1 MSHWLYLPELAST
14 DTAAALEDA
23 EAAHAVRA
31 RRLRVG
37 DVVCVFD
44 GAGRTAAARISE
56 VIKRPLEVHL
66 TLEAQQHWAPPAAR
80 IHLTSALPKG
90 DRQATMLDM
99 VTQLGVTDF
108 TPVNF
113 ERSVSRVGAGS
124 QDRWRRVLIESC
136 KQSQQPWMP
145 LVHFPMDLGEWISS
159 PTDDGVVNLVAHKE
173 GESRNAVI
181 EESLVGAKQ
190 VRLLVGP
197 EGGLSES
204 ELAQL
209 DHTQTTMVSLGGG
222 VLRVEAA
229 AVALTAL
236 VTRMLSDS
244 RIGSRP
250 DKGSA

>member
-1 MSHWLYLPELAST
+1 MTHWLYLPELAST
-14 DTAAALEDA
+14 GTAAVLVET

-31 RRLRVG
+31 RRLREG

-56 VIKRPLEVHL
+56 VIKRPLKVHL
-66 TLEAQQHWAPPAAR
+66 ALEAQQHWAMPEVR

-90 DRQATMLDM
+90 DRQTTMLDM

-113 ERSVSRVGAGS
+113 ERSVSRAGTGS

-136 KQSQQPWMP
+136 KQSQRPWMP
-145 LVHFPMDLGEWISS
+145 LVHSSIDLAEWISGPS
-159 PTDDGVVNLVAHKE
+159 DDGVVNLVAHKE
-173 GESRNAVI
+173 GESRSAVI
-181 EESLVGAKQ
+181 EESLVEAKQ

-204 ELAQL
+204 EFARLHQ
-209 DHTQTTMVSLGGG
+209 TQTTMVSLGEG

-236 VTRMLSDS
+236 VTQTLAHS
-244 RIGSRP
+244 RIGSRL

>member
-1 MSHWLYLPELAST
+1 MNHWLYLPELAST
-14 DTAAALEDA
+14 GTAAVLEDA

-44 GAGRTAAARISE
+44 GAGRTATAQISE
-56 VIKRPLEVHL
+56 VVKRPLEVHL
-66 TLEAQQHWAPPAAR
+66 TVEAQQHWAPPAAR
-80 IHLTSALPKG
+80 IHLASALPKG
-90 DRQATMLDM
+90 DRQTTMLDM
-99 VTQLGVTDF
+99 VTQLGITDF

-113 ERSVSRVGAGS
+113 ERSISRVSKGS

-136 KQSQQPWMP
+136 KQSQRSWMP
-145 LVHFPMDLGEWISS
+145 LVHSSMDLGDWISD

-173 GESRNAVI
+173 GESQNAVI
-181 EESLVGAKQ
+181 EESLGGAKQ

-197 EGGLSES
+197 EGGFSES
-204 ELAQL
+204 ELARL
-209 DHTQTTMVSLGGG
+209 DHTQATLVSLGEG

-236 VTRMLSDS
+236 VTRTLADS
-244 RIGSRP
+244 RIRSQP